1 MSLALYTLLA
11 QKPKKCFCCEQQSSI
26 KEQILAFVYSSFIY
40 SFILSVRQMQ
50 HLMLDCCFKFPISF
64 NPASL
69 YLATTQDAVWRTL
82 TNLIKTES
90 HWGDKMPLF
99 AFEAPSIN
107 STRINIQRVRLT
119 ARTSQSIL
127 STCLENLLH
136 SKVVVLQRGV
146 CGDRTAWLQSKREGE
161 REMSS
166 SWHRGRKQMSLLVLM
181 KSPIHN
187 HS

>member
-1 MSLALYTLLA
+1 
-11 QKPKKCFCCEQQSSI
+11 
-26 KEQILAFVYSSFIY
+26 
-40 SFILSVRQMQ
+40 
-50 HLMLDCCFKFPISF
+50 ML
-64 NPASL
+64 
-69 YLATTQDAVWRTL
+69 
-82 TNLIKTES
+82 
-90 HWGDKMPLF
+90 LF
-99 AFEAPSIN
+99 AFEALSIN
-107 STRINIQRVRLT
+107 SCRINIQRGRRI

-127 STCLENLLH
+127 SACLQNLLH
-136 SKVVVLQRGV
+136 SKGVVLQHGV